1 MLYLK
6 QGSIS
11 EWQESSDAYQLIGA
25 LRWTRPRGSPH
36 PVEMFGWNHATPW
49 CRSWLPAESKL
60 GQCHGFTLMGLIQC
74 QVFLLRCVILYRQR
88 CSKVSK
94 GVPFE
99 WWKMVKNGETIPPF
113 ISLCPISSQDIKAV
127 FLFVS
132 HLEMGRGQ
140 TPSIHQYSHVGLGVL
155 HDLVPSIHQLFCA
168 FSACCHCC
176 LRIFALLLEPI
187 CYPYMLGKLH
197 LTFRGR
203 GTVKQTF

>member
-11 EWQESSDAYQLIGA
+11 EQEDRCLSTDWCIEVNKTSGKSSSCRDVWMKSRNTVVQILTPCWIQAGAMSWFQLDGLNSMSGIPIA
-25 LRWTRPRGSPH
+25 L
-36 PVEMFGWNHATPW
+36 
-49 CRSWLPAESKL
+49 
-60 GQCHGFTLMGLIQC
+60 CHFISAK
-74 QVFLLRCVILYRQR
+74 VFKGVQR
-88 CSKVSK
+88 CSV
-94 GVPFE
+94 
-99 WWKMVKNGETIPPF
+99 WMVKNGETIPPF

-132 HLEMGRGQ
+132 PLEMGRGQ